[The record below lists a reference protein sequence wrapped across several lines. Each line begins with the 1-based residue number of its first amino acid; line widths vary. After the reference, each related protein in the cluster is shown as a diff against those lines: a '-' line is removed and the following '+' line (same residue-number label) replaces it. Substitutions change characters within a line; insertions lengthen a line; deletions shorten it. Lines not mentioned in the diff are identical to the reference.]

1 MNGDLKKI
9 EFIVGLSCIPSL
21 PSMVE
26 GFISEQLKG
35 LNDIKC
41 DMMQEFF
48 ITAFLV
54 AKLLYNS
61 LYVSISQQSVTLWG
75 KHDFLGSY

>member
-1 MNGDLKKI
+1 MVILKKI

-41 DMMQEFF
+41 DMMHEFF

-61 LYVSISQQSVTLWG
+61 LCPSVSQSVRNAMGEMGFTQL
-75 KHDFLGSY
+75 L

>member
-1 MNGDLKKI
+1 MNGDFKKI

-61 LYVSISQQSVTLWG
+61 LCLSISQSVSNAMGET
-75 KHDFLGSY
+75 